1 MERGLPAHIALAF
14 TWSLVSVSGTPRSF
28 IQVRNIT
35 GRSSEACCNNKHLL
49 SCQPASVD
57 ADLLA
62 SQDDILLT
70 FKSTIPPNGFVYQSP
85 AGDESVITLNKATGS
100 VFGSFEET
108 STGRAFAIERCSN
121 GHVWKEFDVNSLT
134 KDDEG
139 GENG

>member
-1 MERGLPAHIALAF
+1 M
-14 TWSLVSVSGTPRSF
+14 
-28 IQVRNIT
+28 RNIT
-35 GRSSEACCNNKHLL
+35 GRSSEACCNDKHLL

-62 SQDDILLT
+62 SQDDILLDDIVLT

-85 AGDESVITLNKATGS
+85 AGDEAVITLNKVTGS

-108 STGRAFAIERCSN
+108 STGRAFAIERCSK

-139 GENG
+139 SDNGDDLIRRPEATSR